1 MSMLTLE
8 ERKFL
13 KAIGCRNKEHAVHV
27 LVKIALELP
36 VRSEMF
42 NTAVS
47 LISKLKCSDFD
58 FTNEMSI

>member
-1 MSMLTLE
+1 MSVLMLE

-13 KAIGCRNKEHAVHV
+13 KAMGCRNKEHAVRV

-36 VRSEMF
+36 VRSDMF
-42 NTAVS
+42 NMAVS

-58 FTNEMSI
+58 FTYEMSI

>member
-1 MSMLTLE
+1 MIMLTLE

-36 VRSEMF
+36 VRCEMF

-47 LISKLKCSDFD
+47 LISKLKCSDLD
-58 FTNEMSI
+58 FTYEMSI